1 VSPRHAVAVIAI
13 AALPLLVA
21 SVMAKSLVGGSLV
34 DSVPYVSDE
43 IAYWTQIAAFDET
56 GFGGGYTTVDERPAR
71 AAFTHFG
78 PEGPGFPVLYGL
90 VAKVVGWGYASG
102 PVFGAV
108 AFLAGACAWLL
119 IARPGRVQAALVLG
133 TFWPVVLAAPN
144 TMQEPLHFAIGCALA
159 ALIGTSLGEQAPSR
173 ARLWTTWG
181 LLAVAAL
188 VRPTWALVAVGFAW
202 QRSRRNGSTL
212 GVWGLVAG
220 VVICLGLYAVLAWMS
235 APYPRA
241 TSGLDLINR
250 GPVGAVTAVLSALGN
265 WRRWLFGDAEPLE
278 RFFRFEVLVVAVLA
292 TASALR
298 GGDAAGRRLM
308 GTMAAS
314 MWILIAANLALE
326 NVGSWQDYRA
336 TAPAL
341 LMTLLAATTIR
352 ARWVW
357 AVVAAHVLVTPQA
370 IATFRDFHEPRWERE
385 GRVDAIDRF
394 AASIRPHVRFD
405 PALSGWGNTLLVS
418 VARYDFPL
426 MGVPPGIGLSVTF
439 DWAGVPAPA
448 KSRYVLLGPDEIAA
462 ATARFR
468 LRKLADT
475 PLGTLYENEDWTR
488 AGS

>member
-1 VSPRHAVAVIAI
+1 VTPRHAVAVIAI

-21 SVMAKSLVGGSLV
+21 SALARGLLGGSLV

-43 IAYWTQIAAFDET
+43 IAYWTQIAAFDAT

-78 PEGPGFPVLYGL
+78 PEGPGFPVVYGL
-90 VAKVVGWGYASG
+90 AAKVVGWRYASG

-108 AFLAGACAWLL
+108 AFFAGACAWLL
-119 IARPGRVQAALVLG
+119 LARPRLIGAALVLG

-159 ALIGTSLGEQAPSR
+159 ALVGATLRDEAPSR
-173 ARLWTTWG
+173 ARVWTTWG
-181 LLAVAAL
+181 LLATAAL

-202 QRSRRNGSTL
+202 QRSRRSGSKWGAW
-212 GVWGLVAG
+212 GVVAG
-220 VVICLGLYAVLAWMS
+220 VAICLGLYAALAWMS

-250 GPVGAVTAVLSALGN
+250 GPVGAVTAVLTALGH

-278 RFFRFEVLVVAVLA
+278 RFFRFEVLVVALLA

-298 GGDAAGRRLM
+298 GVDGTARRVM
-308 GTMAAS
+308 ATMAAS

-326 NVGSWQDYRA
+326 NVGAWQDYRA
-336 TAPAL
+336 TAPVL
-341 LMTLLAATTIR
+341 LMTLLAATAIR
-352 ARWVW
+352 ARWAW
-357 AVVAAHVLVTPQA
+357 AVVAAHLVVTPQA
-370 IATFRDFHEPRWERE
+370 IATFRDFHEPRWEH
-385 GRVDAIDRF
+385 GSRVDAIDRF
-394 AASIRPHVRFD
+394 GASIRPHVRFD
-405 PALSGWGNTLLVS
+405 PALTGWGNTLLVS
-418 VARYDFPL
+418 VARYDYPL

-439 DWAGVPAPA
+439 DWGGVPSPPR
-448 KSRYVLLGPDEIAA
+448 SRYVLLGPDEIAA
-462 ATARFR
+462 AATRIR

-475 PLGTLYENEDWTR
+475 PMGGLYENEDWTR
-488 AGS
+488 AAP